1 MRPCPYCAQ
10 EIKDDSQVCKFCRR
24 QVPTRA
30 EHERQLQ
37 EPVQTPVERAR
48 AARSAGA
55 RLFQVTMGVS
65 ETVGFVKELSGTVTS
80 TRTAGHADVLEA
92 IEAEGWRLE
101 HVGYVYRVISTV
113 SRDKFLSSGQQ
124 EAVTGEIVGVYLFR
138 AVDGGI
144 AGNP

>member
-1 MRPCPYCAQ
+1 
-10 EIKDDSQVCKFCRR
+10 
-24 QVPTRA
+24 
-30 EHERQLQ
+30 
-37 EPVQTPVERAR
+37 
-48 AARSAGA
+48 
-55 RLFQVTMGVS
+55 MGVS